1 MVPGRDGR
9 CGFSSVRRDV
19 KAGTIGTV
27 RSFSNTD
34 GAGGAA
40 ASAPASPALPEAA
53 HVTVATLANGLTVWV
68 QRHFHPPGHVALG
81 LRLEVGSLHE
91 EEEELGY
98 AHFLEHMAFSGTR
111 RFPPGEL
118 ERFFASLGTT
128 LGHHHN
134 AATTLECTRFTLS
147 LPCAEPAVLQRAM
160 EGLADFAFGMSLDA
174 AEIGRQRAI
183 ILEEMR
189 ARLGAG
195 SRAQEALLAALVP
208 GSRLT
213 GRHPL
218 GTAASL
224 RHVTEASL
232 AAFYQRWYRPQ
243 LATLV
248 VVGELEVERALAMAE
263 AAFAPWQ
270 GGKPPPSAPDP
281 GIAASR
287 ELRAVALRSADLTH
301 LQASHRVVHTDSPPC
316 SEAALANRWALRLAW
331 WMFNRRL
338 THRLA
343 DGRLPGEDARVSTS
357 PLVQGWAVSRAVTV
371 APSGRPAFLLEALLV
386 ELHRARRHGFHP
398 AELAAAKAALLA
410 ALRQGAQEFATRPSA
425 TVLTDLLESAA
436 RGRPPLSPA
445 QRLALAARLLPEVG
459 EEAAR
464 QRLGEALPAQAGVL
478 AALVPARPGLRTPA
492 LAELLSAHQ
501 RAAAT
506 PTAPDVELPVTQL
519 PFCLPPG
526 APVLSRRSCHLPAVT
541 SVEFANL
548 ATVHL
553 CQMRQRPGR
562 VFLTVTLP
570 GGRIR
575 EREGYLGIT
584 HAALE
589 ALLRPATAALP
600 VSVLSD
606 ILEGH
611 AISLAATADEDC
623 VTVSITT
630 SREKVEEA
638 LKLLHLLLTAA
649 RLSPTA
655 FARWRRGVRRLE
667 QQRRGDLQARLA
679 QAAMA
684 LLSAGDPRFRP
695 ISHADA
701 RALTWRQVQTWL
713 SEEICGAPLE
723 AALVGD
729 MEVADME
736 ELVARSLGSLPSREV
751 RLPAIEGL
759 RHLPA
764 LSGPLTAE
772 VAVPSRER
780 GAALLLGWRAV
791 PWQARRARHLLKLGE
806 FILSLRLTA
815 ELRER
820 RRLTYSAECSY
831 SPSKAYP
838 HLSLVAVAC
847 LLPPGRL
854 DEAEAAVG
862 DTVATLLAQGP
873 RREELEAAQTFLGRA
888 ARRAAEEPRQI
899 ARLLAETGYRGVDIP
914 LLARLDE
921 DYRTASLDE
930 VKQVLRETLIPVASL
945 TVRATPR

>member
-1 MVPGRDGR
+1 MNLP
-9 CGFSSVRRDV
+9 SE
-19 KAGTIGTV
+19 I
-27 RSFSNTD
+27 
-34 GAGGAA
+34 GAA
-40 ASAPASPALPEAA
+40 VARLPREDASPPLPPAEQI
-53 HVTVATLANGLTVWV
+53 HVAVLANGLSVWV
-68 QRHFHPPGHVALG
+68 QRHPHPPGHVALG
-81 LRLEVGSLHE
+81 LHLAVGSLCE
-91 EEEELGY
+91 EEHERGY
-98 AHFLEHMAFSGTR
+98 AHFLEHMAFAGTR
-111 RFPPGEL
+111 HFRPEEL

-134 AATTLECTRFTLS
+134 AATTLEFTRFTLS
-147 LPCAEPAVLQRAM
+147 LPSAEPAVLQRAL
-160 EGLADFAFGMSLDA
+160 EVLADFACGIAFA
-174 AEIGRQRAI
+174 PAEMERQRAI

-195 SRAQEALLAALVP
+195 GRAQEVLLAALAP
-208 GSRLT
+208 GSRLAH
-213 GRHPL
+213 RHPL

-224 RHVTEASL
+224 RAATTANL
-232 AAFYQRWYRPQ
+232 ATFYRRWYHPQ

-248 VVGELEVERALAMAE
+248 VVGALEVERALALAE

-270 GGKPPPSAPDP
+270 ADGPAPSPPEP
-281 GIAASR
+281 GVTAAGD
-287 ELRAVALRSADLTH
+287 LRAVALRSADLTH
-301 LQASHRVVHTDSPPC
+301 LQASHRVVHADPPPR
-316 SEAALANRWALRLAW
+316 SEASLANRWALRLAW
-331 WMFNRRL
+331 WMLNRRL
-338 THRLA
+338 AHRLA
-343 DGRLPGEDARVSTS
+343 DGQMPGEDARVSTS
-357 PLVQGWAVSRAVTV
+357 PLVKGWAVSRAVTV
-371 APSGRPAFLLEALLV
+371 APSGRTAPLLEALLV

-398 AELAAAKAALLA
+398 SELEGAKAALLA
-410 ALRQGAQEFATRPSA
+410 ALRQGAKEFSTRPA
-425 TVLTDLLESAA
+425 AAVLTDLLETTA
-436 RGRPPLSPA
+436 RRMPPLSPA
-445 QRLALAARLLPEVG
+445 QRLALAARLLPEVD
-459 EEAAR
+459 EEAVQ

-478 AALVPARPGLRTPA
+478 AALVPARRGVPTPA
-492 LAELLSAHQ
+492 PSELLAAHQ

-506 PTAPDVELPVTQL
+506 PTPPQFEPPVTHL
-519 PFCLPPG
+519 PLSLPAGKP
-526 APVLSRRSCHLPAVT
+526 AIARRWCDLPAVT
-541 SVEFANL
+541 TLHFANCT
-548 ATVHL
+548 TVHL

-584 HAALE
+584 HAALQ

-600 VSVLSD
+600 VRALSD
-606 ILEGH
+606 ILEGQ

-623 VTVSITT
+623 VTVSLTT
-630 SREKVEEA
+630 SREEVEET
-638 LKLLHLLLTAA
+638 LKLLHLLLTGA

-667 QQRRGDLQARLA
+667 QQQRADLQARLA

-684 LLSAGDPRFRP
+684 LLSAGDPRFRL

-736 ELVARSLGSLPSREV
+736 ELVARSLGSLPPREE
-751 RLPAIEGL
+751 RTATLDSL
-759 RHLPA
+759 RHLPPVT
-764 LSGPLTAE
+764 GPLSAT
-772 VAVPSRER
+772 VRVPTSEQR
-780 GAALLLGWRAV
+780 AALLLGWRAV

-806 FILSLRLTA
+806 FILARRLTA

-820 RRLTYSAECSY
+820 RRLTYSVDCSF

-838 HLSLVAVAC
+838 YLSLLAVAC
-847 LLPPGRL
+847 LLPPDRL

-862 DTVATLLAQGP
+862 DTVATLLGQGP

-899 ARLLAETGYRGVDIP
+899 ARLLAETGYRGVDVP

-930 VKQVLRETLIPVASL
+930 VIQALRETLIPVASL